1 VTHPLAGAPGSGT
14 PLPGASTPFESKA
27 DYIAREL
34 RRQILEGTLAPDSE
48 LRQRDLAEAFQVS
61 PTPVR
66 EALSRLHAEGYV
78 ATRLHGTSVVRSAVE
93 RRQENWRIRSS
104 LESLAAELA
113 TERVQAADLN
123 DIVGLA
129 EAFARADDDDEARR
143 TNLAFHFRIYQAAGS
158 PVLLRFLEDLWRALD
173 VAPNSY
179 RRHDASAAQHF
190 AIVEAIRA
198 GDRALA
204 ARLTQQHISETADK
218 AQQHGPEDSKRAP
231 RESKKRAQGHG

>member
-1 VTHPLAGAPGSGT
+1 MTHPLAGAPGSGT

-113 TERVQAADLN
+113 TERVTPEDLEAIAA
-123 DIVGLA
+123 LA
-129 EAFARADDDDEARR
+129 EEFARADDAHEARR
-143 TNLAFHFRIYQAAGS
+143 KNLAFHFRIYEAARS

-198 GDRALA
+198 GDSAKAAALT
-204 ARLTQQHISETADK
+204 RTHISETAHK
-218 AQQHGPEDSKRAP
+218 AQEHEPEAPLGTPRAERKP
-231 RESKKRAQGHG
+231 TEQSG